1 MGWPGLSKE
10 DKERLQLN
18 GGATMQGAIQTI
30 RDTVTRSGREPLL
43 KGGRLRGLGRLYTSR
58 QASSA
63 CRGQLGRIT

>member
-43 KGGRLRGLGRLYTSR
+43 KGGRLRGKG
-58 QASSA
+58 
-63 CRGQLGRIT
+63 